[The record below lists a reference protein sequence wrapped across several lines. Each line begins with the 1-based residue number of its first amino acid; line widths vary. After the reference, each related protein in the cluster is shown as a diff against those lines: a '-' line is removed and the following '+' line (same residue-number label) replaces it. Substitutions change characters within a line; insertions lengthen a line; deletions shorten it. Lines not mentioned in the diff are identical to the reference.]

1 MYSFYATI
9 FVNTYLYFK
18 GVLKWQKKFVL
29 DRFSFNTRYTRV
41 LLTEAPVRNLGYAE
55 ARFVIKQQVRIRS
68 VTFWRFG
75 KNNGTN

>member
-1 MYSFYATI
+1 M
-9 FVNTYLYFK
+9 
-18 GVLKWQKKFVL
+18 
-29 DRFSFNTRYTRV
+29 RV

-55 ARFVIKQQVRIRS
+55 ARFAIKQSVRIRS